1 MSQKIIDNW
10 LSLAEYDLATAY
22 DMSKAKRYLYVAF
35 MCQQAIE
42 KILKAC
48 YVKQHTSTPPYTH
61 NLLRLIKELSFKD
74 EMGDEMM
81 AAAEELN
88 SYYIESRYTEDIEEL
103 VSGIESELY
112 HRGSRE
118 VTSREIGE
126 MVMQNLRRMDE
137 VAYIRFATIYR
148 RFADVEDLADEIE
161 SLLERRQREA
171 ILKAQMRLNI

>member
-10 LSLAEYDLATAY
+10 LSLAEYDLGTAH
-22 DMSKAKRYLYVAF
+22 DMSKAMRHLYVAF

-61 NLLRLIKELSFKD
+61 NLLRLIKELNFRE

-81 AAAEELN
+81 AAVEELN

-103 VSGIESELY
+103 SKLLTEAKAASVLNSTMELF
-112 HRGSRE
+112 E
-118 VTSREIGE
+118 WI
-126 MVMQNLRRMDE
+126 
-137 VAYIRFATIYR
+137 
-148 RFADVEDLADEIE
+148 
-161 SLLERRQREA
+161 
-171 ILKAQMRLNI
+171 KAKL

>member
-10 LSLAEYDLATAY
+10 LSLAQYDLATAH

-81 AAAEELN
+81 ATIEELN
-88 SYYIESRYTEDIEEL
+88 SYYIESRYTEDIDEL
-103 VSGIESELY
+103 SKLLTEAKTVSVLNSATELF
-112 HRGSRE
+112 GW
-118 VTSREIGE
+118 I
-126 MVMQNLRRMDE
+126 
-137 VAYIRFATIYR
+137 
-148 RFADVEDLADEIE
+148 
-161 SLLERRQREA
+161 
-171 ILKAQMRLNI
+171 KAKL